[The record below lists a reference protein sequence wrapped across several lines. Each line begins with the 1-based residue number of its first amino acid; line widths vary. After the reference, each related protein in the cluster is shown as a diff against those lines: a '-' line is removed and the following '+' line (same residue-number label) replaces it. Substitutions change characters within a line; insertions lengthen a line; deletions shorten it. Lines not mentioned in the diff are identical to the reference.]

1 MNQAG
6 EKRAFYTAVFWLM
19 LPVVGQNLVNLG
31 VQMADVVM
39 LAYVNQTAL
48 SAASLANNISFILSL
63 VFFGI
68 ASGATILASQYWGK
82 GDTATVERVLGLSLR
97 FSVSIAL
104 VFAVAAGF
112 FPQTLMSI
120 YTSDPELIAAGATYL
135 RILAVSYLCMSVTT
149 MYLNIMRSMER
160 VLLSTIVY
168 AISLLVNIVLNATFI
183 FGLFGAPKL
192 GIVGVAIGT
201 VTARVVEVAICFGD
215 SIRSKSVRI
224 RFASIVE
231 RNPALTRDFFRYALP
246 ALANDVVW
254 GVGFSM
260 YSVIMGRLGSDVVAA
275 NAIAHVVRNMATV
288 VCMGVSTC
296 TSILVGKSLGENR
309 LEEAAVY
316 AARLLRLAMFTGALG
331 GVLILLL
338 KPVIVSYPQIEDQ
351 ARQYLEIMA
360 YISAYS
366 VFGQAVNTTLIC
378 GIFRAGGDSKFGL
391 YCDII
396 TMWLFSVPLGFL
408 CAFVF
413 KLPVMWVYFIIFLDE
428 FVKMPFVF
436 RRYRQKLWLRNI
448 TRDEVRP
455 VECVEA
461 SPNRG

>member
-1 MNQAG
+1 MNQVA
-6 EKRAFYTAVFWLM
+6 EKRAFYTGVFWLM

-31 VQMADVVM
+31 VQMADIVM

-104 VFAVAAGF
+104 VFAVAAWF

-120 YTSDPELIAAGATYL
+120 YTADAALIATGAAYL

-160 VLLSTIVY
+160 VLLSTVVY
-168 AISLLVNIVLNATFI
+168 AVSLLVNVTLNAVFI
-183 FGLFGAPKL
+183 FGLLGAPKL

-201 VTARVVEVAICFGD
+201 VAARAVEVAICLGD
-215 SIRSKSVRI
+215 SMRNKLVRI
-224 RFASIVE
+224 RLASLWE
-231 RNPALTRDFFRYALP
+231 RNPALLRDFFRYALP
-246 ALANDVVW
+246 ALANDIVW

-275 NAIAHVVRNMATV
+275 NAIAQVVRNMATV

-309 LEEAAVY
+309 LEEAKVY
-316 AARLLRLAMFTGALG
+316 AARLLRLAMITGALG

-351 ARQYLEIMA
+351 ARRYLEIMA

-391 YCDII
+391 FCDVI

-413 KLPVMWVYFIIFLDE
+413 NLPVMWVYFIIFLDE
-428 FVKMPFVF
+428 FIKMPFVF
-436 RRYRQKLWLRNI
+436 WRYRQKKWLRNI
-448 TRDEVRP
+448 TRDEVRSG
-455 VECVEA
+455 VCAEA
-461 SPNRG
+461 SS